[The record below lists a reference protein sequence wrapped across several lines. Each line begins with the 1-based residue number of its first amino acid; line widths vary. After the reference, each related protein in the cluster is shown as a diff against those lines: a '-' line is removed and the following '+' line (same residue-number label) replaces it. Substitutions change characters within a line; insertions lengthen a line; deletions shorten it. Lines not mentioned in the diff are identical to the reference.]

1 MKRRLGLTQLRLTS
15 LRTRLFLAIFA
26 TCILLVIIMHFG
38 VRSSFQS
45 GFIGYIK
52 TDNQQR
58 TKLIADALAEQYQE
72 VGSWQF
78 LMKDER
84 AFFRILRSIEQGQ
97 HASNAPQNSRQHGPM
112 NGHRHMSGMAPR
124 NAPPQPMPMQ
134 FWVLDKRN
142 KPLYGRK
149 TPIPPDAIREPI
161 KLNNGK
167 IIGWVAA
174 SSTNRLTR
182 EIDLRFDAQQLY
194 TSWIV
199 AGISLLVA
207 LIATYFLARGFLQ
220 PIKRLLQGTQK
231 LAAGDFST
239 RVPDSGPDELAKL
252 AQNFNHLASTL
263 EKNEQMR
270 RDYMADIS
278 HELRTPLSVLRGEL
292 EAVQDGIRQATPETL
307 NSLLAETETLIKLV
321 NDLHLLSL
329 SDRGSLAYRKQLINL
344 TPVITVA
351 LSHAQRRLAEKPLT
365 LEIALPEQVNA
376 MADPDRI
383 TQLFYNLLENS
394 LRYTHNGGQLR
405 LQGEINH
412 QQFILRWE
420 DSAPGL
426 SVEQCDKIFERFYR
440 AESSRNRAS
449 GGSGLG
455 LAICFNIV
463 EAHNGTISASP
474 SELGGVCITLT
485 LPLMTIENTMLDHS

>member
-1 MKRRLGLTQLRLTS
+1 
-15 LRTRLFLAIFA
+15 
-26 TCILLVIIMHFG
+26 
-38 VRSSFQS
+38 
-45 GFIGYIK
+45 
-52 TDNQQR
+52 
-58 TKLIADALAEQYQE
+58 
-72 VGSWQF
+72 
-78 LMKDER
+78 
-84 AFFRILRSIEQGQ
+84 
-97 HASNAPQNSRQHGPM
+97 
-112 NGHRHMSGMAPR
+112 
-124 NAPPQPMPMQ
+124 
-134 FWVLDKRN
+134 
-142 KPLYGRK
+142 
-149 TPIPPDAIREPI
+149 
-161 KLNNGK
+161 
-167 IIGWVAA
+167 
-174 SSTNRLTR
+174 
-182 EIDLRFDAQQLY
+182 
-194 TSWIV
+194 
-199 AGISLLVA
+199 
-207 LIATYFLARGFLQ
+207 
-220 PIKRLLQGTQK
+220 
-231 LAAGDFST
+231 
-239 RVPDSGPDELAKL
+239 
-252 AQNFNHLASTL
+252 
-263 EKNEQMR
+263 MR